1 MLKLMPTCAVAGIG
15 TATTNAKSIAPKSN
29 LFMSLPPSE
38 MVKLR
43 MTDAALANALQIL
56 CHQIHHNKIR
66 KYL

>member
-1 MLKLMPTCAVAGIG
+1 
-15 TATTNAKSIAPKSN
+15 
-29 LFMSLPPSE
+29 LPPSE